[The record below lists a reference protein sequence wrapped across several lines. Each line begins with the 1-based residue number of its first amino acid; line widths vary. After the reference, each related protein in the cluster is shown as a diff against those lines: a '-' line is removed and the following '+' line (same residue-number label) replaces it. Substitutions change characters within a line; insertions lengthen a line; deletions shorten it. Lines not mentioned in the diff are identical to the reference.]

1 MANTEGPSSPGLSP
15 PADAPAPLPAASVGR
30 VRPRRETGGETG
42 TGQEL
47 GGVPLPTTGTVPTG
61 PSGTPIVTVGGGIE
75 GEPAP
80 ATPAPGG
87 NVTGI
92 PPAANPVVER
102 QPEVQ
107 GPPAEVMG
115 PPDWWEAMPVSD
127 RADLVR
133 QLETLQAANGQLE
146 TALAQARNTIGD
158 LSARLDGVAATA
170 GQVGPPGPE
179 GAPGPPGERGPAGP
193 AGPAGRDGRDGAEFS
208 RTPDY
213 ANIISRLNV
222 TASRDT
228 DQDRA
233 IQATAVRLDSVASTV
248 AGVRQALESVAGS
261 IGGVM
266 TIAGPPGPPG
276 AKGDRGEAGPMGPAG
291 PQGPQGRPG
300 PAIASDQL
308 VPAVEEALRG
318 VTIPTG
324 PAGPQGPAGTPG
336 PAGPA
341 GPPPSEDQVRG
352 VVEKVFAGVSVFL
365 SDPAEYIW
373 QVILK
378 GIGKRLGALFDAI
391 VEAL

>member
-1 MANTEGPSSPGLSP
+1 MARPEDSAGAVL
-15 PADAPAPLPAASVGR
+15 
-30 VRPRRETGGETG
+30 RPRRVTTPGEG
-42 TGQEL
+42 EA
-47 GGVPLPTTGTVPTG
+47 GGVPPTPGTVPTG
-61 PSGTPIVTVGGGIE
+61 PSGTPIVTVGGGIS
-75 GEPAP
+75 GVPAPPTPVPVSPAVPIPPAP
-80 ATPAPGG
+80 APAPA
-87 NVTGI
+87 
-92 PPAANPVVER
+92 PA
-102 QPEVQ
+102 PEVM

-146 TALAQARNTIGD
+146 TALALARNTILD
-158 LSARLDGVAATA
+158 LQIRLDDVAATA
-170 GQVGPPGPE
+170 GQVGPPGPQ
-179 GAPGPPGERGPAGP
+179 GAPGPPGERGPEGP

-208 RTPDY
+208 KTPDY

-233 IQATAVRLDSVASTV
+233 IQATAVRLDSVAGTV

-324 PAGPQGPAGTPG
+324 PAGPQGPAGSPG

-341 GPPPSEDQVRG
+341 GPPPSEDQIRG